1 LQGQYKPWPGDKP
14 RQKESE
20 TVIGTDSLLVFVPG
34 PEAPQSL
41 RAGASQ
47 QGKGGALHDLS
58 NSNSPKLRLVRPAL
72 EIAQP
77 IVPASPQSGGV
88 RGVRAKESYSDEIL
102 RMALDR
108 MISHA
113 AHELLD
119 DATRPF
125 FEPATEAGA
134 ACGEGP
140 QQTGESA
147 VHAVIEPKNCKRG
160 GRAATHPEAEPR
172 NHLTS
177 DAQAMSPLLR

>member
-1 LQGQYKPWPGDKP
+1 MP

-20 TVIGTDSLLVFVPG
+20 AVIGTDSLLVFVPG
-34 PEAPQSL
+34 PEAPPSL
-41 RAGASQ
+41 NTGVSQ
-47 QGKGGALHDLS
+47 QGKGGAFHDPS
-58 NSNSPKLRLVRPAL
+58 TSTAPKLRLVRPAL

-125 FEPATEAGA
+125 FEPATEAGVA
-134 ACGEGP
+134 AGDAL
-140 QQTGESA
+140 QQTGESV
-147 VHAVIEPKNCKRG
+147 VHAVIEPKSCKRG
-160 GRAATHPEAEPR
+160 GSAATHPEAEPR
-172 NHLTS
+172 NLLTS
-177 DAQAMSPLLR
+177 DAQAMSPSLR